1 MRVMV
6 RRRTRRGNRSAL
18 FRGKHPS
25 RWNFWEEGQSSSL
38 LSLWLSCK
46 EQFRLMVVEGWI
58 NDRTPLS
65 FAFGTCM
72 HWCLEQA
79 YSAREAPSQ
88 KGCRRLV
95 EEFESLWKKERPNAP
110 KSQLQVQEM
119 VYGLAEAVLPTYFK
133 RWAGDFKDGK
143 YPKGHNTARIKK
155 WEGLETRFKIKYTY
169 PDGKSTWIC
178 GTRDGLFRDEGKYLR
193 LFDTKCRSVI
203 SEEDTI
209 DTLPSDLQQM
219 LYNWATLEQ
228 TKEAPA
234 GTLMNIVRRPGHRR
248 GKEESLREFFE
259 RVRKDVEKP
268 NRWDHYFIR
277 IEMDLT
283 KKEILDWKRTFLD
296 PLMEDF
302 RGWWEGRHP
311 HYTNPKSLISKY
323 GRCGMFNAICFGN
336 FAGLSRKKAG
346 TILNYQTEKA

>member
-95 EEFESLWKKERPNAP
+95 EEFESLWKKERPNAT
-110 KSQLQVQEM
+110 KSQ
-119 VYGLAEAVLPTYFK
+119 
-133 RWAGDFKDGK
+133 
-143 YPKGHNTARIKK
+143 
-155 WEGLETRFKIKYTY
+155 
-169 PDGKSTWIC
+169 
-178 GTRDGLFRDEGKYLR
+178 
-193 LFDTKCRSVI
+193 
-203 SEEDTI
+203 
-209 DTLPSDLQQM
+209 
-219 LYNWATLEQ
+219 
-228 TKEAPA
+228 
-234 GTLMNIVRRPGHRR
+234 
-248 GKEESLREFFE
+248 
-259 RVRKDVEKP
+259 
-268 NRWDHYFIR
+268 
-277 IEMDLT
+277 
-283 KKEILDWKRTFLD
+283 
-296 PLMEDF
+296 
-302 RGWWEGRHP
+302 
-311 HYTNPKSLISKY
+311 
-323 GRCGMFNAICFGN
+323 
-336 FAGLSRKKAG
+336 
-346 TILNYQTEKA
+346 